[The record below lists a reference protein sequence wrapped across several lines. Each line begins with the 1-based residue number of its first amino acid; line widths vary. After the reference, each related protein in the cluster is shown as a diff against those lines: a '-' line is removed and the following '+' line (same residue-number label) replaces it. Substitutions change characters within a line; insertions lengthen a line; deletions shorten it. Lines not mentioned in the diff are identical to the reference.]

1 MHVFGGFTDNRQISV
16 VDGCRLRRLE
26 IDLPVA
32 MDDPLCTTYAEGSAV
47 MFCVTNFGGP
57 LNCFGFNGT
66 NFVPVSSTTFDHDQ
80 GQSSKVEQFNKSLKR
95 FSKI

>member
-1 MHVFGGFTDNRQISV
+1 MNFVRLKFLTRFFYETFDFLVLQNKILNIFTQGQMYVFGGFTDTRQISV

-47 MFCVTNFGGP
+47 MTPFFCEGP
-57 LNCFGFNGT
+57 KFLY
-66 NFVPVSSTTFDHDQ
+66 
-80 GQSSKVEQFNKSLKR
+80 
-95 FSKI
+95 KI